1 MQTLVQ
7 FLPLT
12 PLMQALRAVALNDA
26 SLISLGPE
34 LLQVGLWL
42 AATFLLAAK
51 VFKFRT
57 D

>member
-1 MQTLVQ
+1 MQAFVQ
-7 FLPLT
+7 FLSLT
-12 PLMQALRAVALNDA
+12 PLMKALRAVALNDA
-26 SLISLGPE
+26 SLMSLGPE

-51 VFKFRT
+51 VFRFRT